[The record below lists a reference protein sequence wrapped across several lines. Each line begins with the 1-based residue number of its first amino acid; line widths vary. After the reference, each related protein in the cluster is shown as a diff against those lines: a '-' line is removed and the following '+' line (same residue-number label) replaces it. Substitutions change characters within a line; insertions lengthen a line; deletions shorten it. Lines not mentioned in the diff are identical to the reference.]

1 LPMLHVDSAI
11 VERSLGQFIE
21 NAVKYSP
28 SGSRI
33 EITADHV
40 NGSVSLAVTDHGSG
54 LSREERERMW
64 ERSYRSPRH
73 RASVPGSGLG
83 LWIAKS
89 LALASG
95 APVEASRGGIGQG
108 ATLIIRL
115 PVREHIRPSRDEEF
129 DA

>member
-1 LPMLHVDSAI
+1 DLLKAAVEPKRRLPSEHDVKIKVADNLPMLHVDSAI

-95 APVEASRGGIGQG
+95 
-108 ATLIIRL
+108 
-115 PVREHIRPSRDEEF
+115 
-129 DA
+129 